1 MQYHGNESSEFCDSV
16 GLPYIKAFRVR
27 PDINILAEME
37 RYPNAS
43 DFLLDAY
50 VEGRPGGTGER
61 FDWGLI
67 PKTDRTII
75 LAGGL
80 TPENAKD
87 AIECVAPWALDVSG
101 GIETEPGR
109 KDLIRCGAL
118 LARVATNF
126 ENIMA
131 LTEQELRTLDYEPDT
146 GGHFG
151 DYGGCYVSET
161 LMAALNELDQSYQKL
176 KNDQTFNVSLMLI
189 LLPLLGGPLLFI
201 TRSLVKGHRRC
212 ADLL

>member
-1 MQYHGNESSEFCDSV
+1 MMTRVKFCGLTHRDDVADAVESGADALGFVFYESSARHVTPEQASELTRIVPAFITRVGLFVDADVALVQGIFHHAGLNLVQYHGNESSEFCDSL

-27 PDINILAEME
+27 SGINILAEME

-43 DFLLDAY
+43 GFLLDAY

-109 KDLIRCGAL
+109 KD
-118 LARVATNF
+118 
-126 ENIMA
+126 
-131 LTEQELRTLDYEPDT
+131 PDKMRR
-146 GGHFG
+146 F
-151 DYGGCYVSET
+151 VS
-161 LMAALNELDQSYQKL
+161 ACRN
-176 KNDQTFNVSLMLI
+176 
-189 LLPLLGGPLLFI
+189 
-201 TRSLVKGHRRC
+201 
-212 ADLL
+212 

>member
-1 MQYHGNESSEFCDSV
+1 MMTRVKFCGLTHRDDVAEAVESGADALGFVFYESSARYVTPEQASELTRIVPAFITRVGLFVDADAALVQGIFHHAGLNLVQYHGNESSEFCDSV

-27 PDINILAEME
+27 PGINILAEME
-37 RYPNAS
+37 RYPNALG
-43 DFLLDAY
+43 FLLDAY

-109 KDLIRCGAL
+109 KD
-118 LARVATNF
+118 
-126 ENIMA
+126 
-131 LTEQELRTLDYEPDT
+131 PDKMRR
-146 GGHFG
+146 F
-151 DYGGCYVSET
+151 VS
-161 LMAALNELDQSYQKL
+161 ACRN
-176 KNDQTFNVSLMLI
+176 
-189 LLPLLGGPLLFI
+189 
-201 TRSLVKGHRRC
+201 
-212 ADLL
+212 